1 MLELGRDPV
10 GLLGPTP
17 PVPPMRPSSLF
28 LKSGFKPEIVKV
40 NTYQYVHQ
48 YDVCNIHGSPF

>member
-28 LKSGFKPEIVKV
+28 LKSGFKPEMVKV
-40 NTYQYVHQ
+40 KACQ
-48 YDVCNIHGSPF
+48 

>member
-1 MLELGRDPV
+1 MLELGRDPD

-28 LKSGFKPEIVKV
+28 LKSGFKPEMVKV
-40 NTYQYVHQ
+40 KACQ
-48 YDVCNIHGSPF
+48 